1 VIHRYPLPIAAASLP
16 RAPYHGVL
24 QIFCLNW
31 PYYFTGAVML
41 IALAATLALLPLNG
55 ILIAAAL
62 TAIAVDAYFIA
73 ASLLIS
79 HYVYDRSELYRFEW
93 LKRLFP
99 VPPRRWVNIHSGLDE
114 TTALLRALFPD
125 TFTNTFDIYDPA
137 VMTEGSIARALKQK
151 TGDLYSEH
159 ADYARLPLNYAECD
173 AIFLLLAAH
182 EIREPEGR
190 LRFFREL
197 QRVTAPGGLVVIAEH
212 LRDAWNFAAFGPNV
226 WHVLPRPEWLRL
238 AREAHFTVQEEFK
251 VTPFVRV
258 FVLRAKA

>member
-1 VIHRYPLPIAAASLP
+1 MNHRYPLPVAAGTFP
-16 RAPYHGVL
+16 RARYHGVL
-24 QIFCLNW
+24 QIFRLNW
-31 PYYFTGAVML
+31 PYYFAGTTLL
-41 IALAATLALLPLNG
+41 IALTVTLTLLPLNG
-55 ILIAAAL
+55 ILIAVAL
-62 TAIAVDAYFIA
+62 TAMAVDAYFIA
-73 ASLLIS
+73 ASLLVS

-114 TTALLRALFPD
+114 TTVPLRALFPD
-125 TFTNTFDIYDPA
+125 TFTNTFSIYDPA

-151 TGDLYSEH
+151 IGDVYSEH

-182 EIREPEGR
+182 EIREPAER
-190 LRFFREL
+190 IRFFREL
-197 QRVTAPGGLVVIAEH
+197 QRVTASGGVVVIAEH

-238 AREAHFTVQEEFK
+238 AREADFEVHEEFK